1 MLIRRPTDAARLSAA
16 MLRAPV
22 VLLVGPRQA
31 GKTTLARELLGVG
44 DHYFDAE
51 NPTDLVQLRDPMLA
65 LQDLTGTVIVDEAQL
80 VDGLFSVLR
89 VLADRPARPARFLV
103 LGSASAE
110 FVGLSSQSLAGR
122 VEILELTGLRVTDVG
137 GDEVDRLW
145 LRGGLPASFD
155 APDLVASA
163 VWRDNY
169 ITTFLSTD
177 LPQLG
182 SRVPTSTMRR
192 AWTMLS
198 HYHGQTWNGA
208 EFSRA
213 LDVDAKS
220 GRRYLD
226 QLTDALVVRQ
236 LLPWFVN
243 TGKRQV
249 KAPRIYI
256 RDTGVLHRLQSIET
270 RADLLAHPVV
280 GASWEGFVIEQLA
293 TLLNGQ
299 PMYYWRTQQGAE
311 LDVYVKLRGGSYGIE
326 IKRASAPTITKSIRV
341 ALDDLQLDHL
351 AIAYPGTARYDV
363 DPRVSVVPF
372 VELVDATTP
381 SELISKITG
390 R

>member
-1 MLIRRPTDAARLSAA
+1 M
-16 MLRAPV
+16 
-22 VLLVGPRQA
+22 
-31 GKTTLARELLGVG
+31 ARELLDVG

-65 LQDLTGTVIVDEAQL
+65 LQGLTGTIIIDEAQL
-80 VDGLFSVLR
+80 VDGLFPILR
-89 VLADRPARPARFLV
+89 VLADRPDRPARFLV
-103 LGSASAE
+103 LGSASADL
-110 FVGLSSQSLAGR
+110 VGLTSQSLAGR
-122 VEILELTGLRVTDVG
+122 VEILELTGLRVSDVG
-137 GDEVDRLW
+137 GEVDRLW

-155 APDLVASA
+155 ALDLDDSVR
-163 VWRDNY
+163 WRDNY

-208 EFSRA
+208 EFSRS

-226 QLTDALVVRQ
+226 QLTDALVVKQ
-236 LLPWFVN
+236 MLPWFAS

-249 KAPRIYI
+249 KSPKIYI

-270 RADLLAHPVV
+270 RSDLLAHPVV
-280 GASWEGFVIEQLA
+280 GASWEGFVIEQLGM
-293 TLLNGQ
+293 LLDDH
-299 PMYYWRTQQGAE
+299 PIYFWRTQQGAE
-311 LDVYVKLRGGSYGIE
+311 LDIFVQLRGGNYGIE
-326 IKRASAPTITKSIRV
+326 VKRSSAPSITKSIRI
-341 ALDDLQLDHL
+341 ALDDLHLDHV
-351 AIAYPGTARYDV
+351 AIAYPGTSRYAV
-363 DPRVSVVPF
+363 ERRVSVVPF
-372 VELVDATTP
+372 VDLVAATTP
-381 SELISKITG
+381 SELVAAITG